1 MRKMD
6 NGGFALPAV
15 IFMMVIVTLLIAYM
29 VRIQVTQSATTN
41 MRLLGTQAYWAAKSG
56 AEWAAYQIHR
66 SAPGAGCS
74 NATGAMTIDGFQISV
89 GCSSNSYLEGGK
101 NVYLYQIVV
110 LSTSG
115 AAVGSPDYVSRK
127 LTMVLNVES

>member
-1 MRKMD
+1 MNKHNSD
-6 NGGFALPAV
+6 GFALPAV
-15 IFMMVIVTLLIAYM
+15 IFMMVIVTLLIVAM
-29 VRIQVTQSATTN
+29 VRIQVTQSATTDL
-41 MRLLGTQAYWAAKSG
+41 RLLGTHAYWAAKSG

-66 SAPGAGCS
+66 SAPGAGCT
-74 NATGAMTIDGFQISV
+74 NAIGTMTIDGFQVSV
-89 GCSSNSYLEGGK
+89 SCSSNSYLEGG
-101 NVYLYQIVV
+101 NSVYLYQIIV